1 MNESKTDMQEK
12 SSAEKPRWP
21 AGVRELML
29 LTNVLPLLHA
39 VVCLNLMW
47 QGQLV
52 LALVCLYLVPPL
64 LTRGWLKLRGIQSGV
79 HSVTEKVFMT
89 WWVTAQAQMIFNRL
103 PFLEEMLR
111 LVPGLYSLWMR
122 LWGAKIGRLTFWG
135 PHVRIVDRP
144 LIIIGDDV
152 VIGGGCQIG
161 SHLLVRDE
169 SGAMTLQI
177 AAVEIGEEALVGTY
191 TMIGPGVV
199 IEPRAEVRACAII
212 PQFNRWRGEKRLKPE
227 TAHHGE

>member
-1 MNESKTDMQEK
+1 MNESKTDMPGK
-12 SSAEKPRWP
+12 SSAEHPPWP
-21 AGVRELML
+21 ARLRGLML
-29 LTNVLPLLHA
+29 LTNVLPLLHV
-39 VVCLNLMW
+39 VVCLALMW
-47 QGQLV
+47 RGQFA

-64 LTRGWLKLRGIQSGV
+64 LTRGWLKLRGIQPGV
-79 HSVTEKVFMT
+79 QTVTEKVFMT

-103 PFLEEMLR
+103 PFLEEVLR

-122 LWGAKIGRLTFWG
+122 LWGAQIGRLTFWG
-135 PHVRIVDRP
+135 PNVRIVDRP

-169 SGAMTLQI
+169 SGAMRLQI
-177 AAVEIGEEALVGTY
+177 AHVEIGAQALVGTY
-191 TMIGPGVV
+191 SMIGPGVV
-199 IEPRAEVRACAII
+199 IEPQAEVRACAII
-212 PQFNRWRGEKRLKPE
+212 PPFNRWRGDKRVKPE